1 MQLIDVHCHVSPQ
14 NFPPA
19 PSRSV
24 AARWPCMRCEASKAS
39 LYVGEKMFRE
49 LDERSWNPER
59 RLEDM
64 ARDQV
69 AIQVLSPMPEL
80 LSYGLK
86 PAEAAILCDHSNQ
99 QIAEMITLHP
109 SHFRGLGAIT
119 LQQPDRAQQQL
130 LRLKSEFG
138 LAGVEIGSNI
148 NGTLLGDKSLE
159 PFWAAADSLN
169 MAVFVHALH
178 PIATA
183 QLPVS
188 PMYTALAGFPT
199 DVGMAA
205 ASIIMSGVLE
215 RYPQLRIAFSHG
227 GGTLGAMLGRLDLG
241 WRKTEG
247 FGGVLNSAPSEQAR
261 RCFFDSNVY
270 DGDYLRLLAT
280 TVAPKRIIL
289 GTDYPYAIQQ
299 ESPQAFLRSAELDD
313 TALRSLSNGA
323 AMEFL
328 NEVR

>member
-1 MQLIDVHCHVSPQ
+1 MQLIDVHCHVSPRD
-14 NFPPA
+14 FPITPNHA
-19 PSRSV
+19 VSGQ
-24 AARWPCMRCEASKAS
+24 WPCMRCEAAKTH
-39 LYVGEKMFRE
+39 LYIGEKMFRE
-49 LDERSWNPER
+49 LDERSWNAGR

-80 LSYGLK
+80 LAYWLNA
-86 PAEAAILCDHSNQ
+86 AEASVLCDHSNH
-99 QIAEMITLHP
+99 QIAEMIALHP
-109 SHFRGLGAIT
+109 KHFRGLGAIT
-119 LQQPDRAQQQL
+119 LQQPDSAHEQL

-148 NGTLLGDKSLE
+148 NGTMLGDKSLE
-159 PFWAAADSLN
+159 PFWAAAESLI

-178 PIATA
+178 PLATA
-183 QLPVS
+183 QLAVS
-188 PMYTALAGFPT
+188 PMYTAMAGFPT

-215 RYPQLRIAFSHG
+215 RYPRLRIAFSHG

-241 WRKTEG
+241 WKKTEG
-247 FGGVLNSAPSEQAR
+247 FGGMLNIKPSEQAR

-270 DGDYLRLLAT
+270 NGEYLRLLAT
-280 TVAPKRIIL
+280 NVAPNQIFL

-299 ESPQAFLRSAELDD
+299 DDPFAYLKSAELNDA
-313 TALRSLSNGA
+313 TLRSVSYGA
-323 AMEFL
+323 AMAFL
-328 NEVR
+328 NE